1 MYWID
6 INLLNDREDL
16 ASDFGPAPLQIQ
28 DSKAPM
34 AIGLGIGA
42 AAIALVFG
50 AYSVFGFINQNLAA
64 EEQDLEQKIARL
76 QPKLDEIES
85 LESRLANIRAQT
97 DSLARIFNQIK
108 PWSAML
114 ADLRDR
120 VPSTLQI
127 KKITQSAGGGSGGEG
142 GSKASS
148 SLNLTGSALS
158 FGDVNDFV
166 LTLRES
172 NYLSKDG
179 AQTQLKNATRT
190 DSRDGA
196 SLVDYTIDTK
206 VNDVPA
212 KDLLGALRQ
221 NGASGLVSRIETLK
235 RQGVIQK

>member
-6 INLLNDREDL
+6 INLLNDREDFS
-16 ASDFGPAPLQIQ
+16 ADFGPEPIQVQ

-42 AAIALVFG
+42 AALALVFG
-50 AYSVFGFINQNLAA
+50 AYSLLGFFNQRLAND
-64 EEQDLEQKIARL
+64 EQELDQEIAKL
-76 QPKLDEIES
+76 QPKLKEIES
-85 LESRLANIRAQT
+85 LESRLNTIRSQT
-97 DSLARIFNQIK
+97 DSLAKIFNQIK

-120 VPSTLQI
+120 VPADLQI
-127 KKITQSAGGGSGGEG
+127 KKITQTAGGGGGEG
-142 GSKASS
+142 AAAVSS

-172 NYLSKDG
+172 NYLSQDG
-179 AQTQLKNATRT
+179 TQTQLKNSTRT
-190 DSRDGA
+190 ERKDEV

-206 VNDVPA
+206 VNAVPA